1 MGIVWL
7 RWSAELR
14 TRWRA
19 LVVTALLVGIG
30 GGIALSAFAGARRT
44 DTAMASFVSYSLPD
58 DGGFIYGNPS
68 APTVPP
74 GPAAYSLAPYGALR
88 RILSLPQVKAWFEA
102 PYLFMATDPSGSDVG
117 TLNPFGLSTAEALRD
132 LDRPLVVAGHL
143 PDPSRPFDVA
153 VNEFAA
159 DKRHLQVGSRFRLYT
174 YSFSQTAGAALIT
187 QGASKGRPLG
197 PSFTVTVTAIVRFPN
212 DVSAVLPL
220 AAKQDVT
227 YEGEQNMYMTPAFLE
242 RLAAGLGIPVQGL
255 PDLNF
260 YAVRLRDGA
269 ADWKAFASAAS
280 AIGHGQVFTSAGNT
294 YGIRTAAASA
304 QRGIHLEV
312 VAFVLFGI
320 LALLVTLL
328 FVGQVVARQVVFEAD
343 DYATLRT
350 LGVTRAQL
358 VGIVVMRAAVL
369 GLAGAAIAILV
380 AALSS
385 SLLPVGLARQAEIH
399 PGFAFDAAILV
410 PGAFALAA
418 LVCALA
424 LIPAWRVSR
433 PTAVSG
439 NPGSLGVGGIWTSGI
454 VGRVAVP
461 TTAGIGVRY
470 GLEPGRGRSA
480 VPVVSALVASTLG
493 VAALAASLTFG
504 SSLHNLISSP
514 RQQGWN
520 WDVLVGNPNDLQ
532 DEEAHDGPLLA
543 EDPYVASYSA
553 ISILAGASEGNAA
566 IDGHLVNALLAFDPL
581 KGYVHPPVIAGHAPR
596 ADDQIVLAS
605 DTMQQL
611 HKRIGQWVTVDGGSG
626 KIRLRVVGEMIS
638 PSIGDLF
645 TNGVGEGA
653 WVYGPAVR
661 KYVQSQQQSPSSSS
675 TPPTVFNIF
684 AVRYAP
690 GVSKAAAFASL
701 QRVFGRTVLEQLP
714 AEDVVNLQTVDGL
727 PLVLA
732 ALIVLLGLMTLGNT
746 LVTSVTRRRRDLA
759 ILKTIGFVP
768 PQIAAIV
775 AWQATSFAL
784 LALLVGLPVG
794 IAGGRWAW
802 SAVASGIGSAS
813 PAIVPVLAVALIVPG
828 TLVAAN
834 AIAAWPAWRAARI
847 HPASVIRSE

>member
-1 MGIVWL
+1 MV
-7 RWSAELR
+7 
-14 TRWRA
+14 A
-19 LVVTALLVGIG
+19 L
-30 GGIALSAFAGARRT
+30 
-44 DTAMASFVSYSLPD
+44 
-58 DGGFIYGNPS
+58 
-68 APTVPP
+68 
-74 GPAAYSLAPYGALR
+74 
-88 RILSLPQVKAWFEA
+88 
-102 PYLFMATDPSGSDVG
+102 
-117 TLNPFGLSTAEALRD
+117 
-132 LDRPLVVAGHL
+132 
-143 PDPSRPFDVA
+143 
-153 VNEFAA
+153 
-159 DKRHLQVGSRFRLYT
+159 
-174 YSFSQTAGAALIT
+174 
-187 QGASKGRPLG
+187 
-197 PSFTVTVTAIVRFPN
+197 
-212 DVSAVLPL
+212 
-220 AAKQDVT
+220 
-227 YEGEQNMYMTPAFLE
+227 
-242 RLAAGLGIPVQGL
+242 
-255 PDLNF
+255 
-260 YAVRLRDGA
+260 
-269 ADWKAFASAAS
+269 
-280 AIGHGQVFTSAGNT
+280 
-294 YGIRTAAASA
+294 
-304 QRGIHLEV
+304 
-312 VAFVLFGI
+312 VLFGI

-328 FVGQVVARQVVFEAD
+328 FVGQAVARQVVLEAD

-369 GLAGAAIAILV
+369 GLAGAAIALLV

-385 SLLPVGLARQAEIH
+385 PLLPVGLARQAEIH

-418 LVCALA
+418 LICALA

-439 NPGSLGVGGIWTSGI
+439 DPGSLGVGGTWASGI

-553 ISILAGASEGNAA
+553 ISILAGASQGNAA

-661 KYVQSQQQSPSSSS
+661 KYAQSQQQSPSSSS

-714 AEDVVNLQTVDGL
+714 AEDVVNLQSVDGL

-732 ALIVLLGLMTLGNT
+732 ALIVLLGVMTLGNT
-746 LVTSVTRRRRDLA
+746 LVTSVTRQAQGPRDPEDHRLRAPADRRHRGLA
-759 ILKTIGFVP
+759 GDVLR
-768 PQIAAIV
+768 AAG
-775 AWQATSFAL
+775 APGRT
-784 LALLVGLPVG
+784 
-794 IAGGRWAW
+794 AGGDRGRTLGLERCRLGDRLCLSGDRPRPGRGPD
-802 SAVASGIGSAS
+802 SARDVGRRQRHCG
-813 PAIVPVLAVALIVPG
+813 LACVEGCADPPSLRDPKRVD
-828 TLVAAN
+828 
-834 AIAAWPAWRAARI
+834 RAAPYAQGPGRDRGDRANR
-847 HPASVIRSE
+847 HDLLSNLARSSTPATRSRGLFLSPG